1 MYLAHDIPSTGHP
14 GVKRT
19 LEHLERNKKSWKM
32 IKEDVEQY
40 VAGCPQCQKGKPRMG
55 RIPVEL
61 HPTLIPPGPWKHI
74 GWDIVRLI
82 TESAGKDTILC
93 ITDLFTKVIKLEVV
107 MTKITT
113 EGVARIFRD
122 RIFQEEGLPEKIY
135 SDQGPQF
142 AGHFTKELMVLIHIK
157 LNISTPYH
165 PQTDGQTEQVNHG
178 IEKYL

>member
-40 VAGCPQCQKGKPRMG
+40 VAGCPQCQKGKPRTG

-61 HPTLIPPGPWKHI
+61 YPTLIPPGPWKHI
-74 GWDIVRLI
+74 GWDIVGPI
-82 TESAGKDTILC
+82 TESAGKDAILC
-93 ITDLFTKVIKLEVV
+93 ITDLFMKVIKLEAIT
-107 MTKITT
+107 MKITA

-122 RIFQEEGLPEKIY
+122 RVFRKEGLLEKIY
-135 SDQGPQF
+135 SDRGPQF
-142 AGHFTKELMVLIHIK
+142 AGRFTKELMGLLHIK

-165 PQTDGQTEQVNHG
+165 PPNGWTN
-178 IEKYL
+178 